1 MSLTVATAWLLLLCG
16 ATLTAIPCLA
26 ILLNEFNYWTERHLT
41 ACAVP
46 SGE

>member
-1 MSLTVATAWLLLLCG
+1 MILAVATVRLLLLCG
-16 ATLTAIPCLA
+16 AALTPLPCLA
-26 ILLNEFNYWTERHLT
+26 ILLNEFNDWTEMHLT

>member
-1 MSLTVATAWLLLLCG
+1 MSLAVATARFLLHYG
-16 ATLTAIPCLA
+16 AVLTALPYLA
-26 ILLNEFNYWTERHLT
+26 ILLNEFNDWTERHST